1 MLQVLSNYTF
11 TIGVKR
17 YFLPF
22 LKEKTRSSQTFTVT
36 LAFQTI
42 RLAILFSVTAL
53 SLWVTDAVCPCKRKK
68 KQRRRGLSKP
78 FEFWAETAALMIL
91 FGFVSPF
98 AYVWFRWIQTTTAE
112 DLDEIWFKNVGEI
125 LRSKTC
131 PTFSASDNPKRSVG
145 TTRLG

>member
-11 TIGVKR
+11 TIGVKM
-17 YFLPF
+17 YFLPS

-36 LAFQTI
+36 LAFQPI
-42 RLAILFSVTAL
+42 RLAILFSLTAL
-53 SLWVTDAVCPCKRKK
+53 SLRVKDAVCPCKKT
-68 KQRRRGLSKP
+68 QRRRGLSKP
-78 FEFWAETAALMIL
+78 FEIWAETAALMIL
-91 FGFVSPF
+91 FGFLSPF
-98 AYVWFRWIQTTTAE
+98 AYVWFRWIKTTTAE

-131 PTFSASDNPKRSVG
+131 PAFSASDNPKRSVG